1 MVNFSIFNELSLPL
15 QNLNQFEEFFKVLE
29 ILKSHGLNKIRADRQ
44 FTHYPEILENKT
56 FQEVV
61 GQITNRDKRRRLL
74 SFINNTIIT
83 IESPLIKKEENEEF
97 NQTLEN
103 EYFYKNISTIGG
115 LACCDIWNTLSVS
128 FNSNEAW
135 CSENIILQKQ
145 SILDNEDTN
154 VNIRHASMIEHLE
167 SHKDF
172 FDTLEDEKR
181 FNITQENFWERRDNF
196 FPNKIVF
203 TKEIEK
209 QIKNIDKVIFEQ
221 AIGILRDIESDKKL
235 ITDYSHS
242 GESKSV
248 KEDESLKKLRYFT
261 IEDNKV
267 FFENHIKSL
276 PNANR
281 IYFLEHKNKI
291 YIGYIGQHLPTKK
304 FK

>member
-1 MVNFSIFNELSLPL
+1 MVNFSTFNELSLPL
-15 QNLNQFEEFFKVLE
+15 QNLNEFEDFFKVLE
-29 ILKSHGLNKIRADRQ
+29 NLKRHGLNKIRTDKL

-61 GQITNRDKRRRLL
+61 GQIRDRDKKRRLL
-74 SFINNTIIT
+74 SFVNSTLIT
-83 IESPLIKKEENEEF
+83 IESPLIKEEENEEH

-103 EYFYKNISTIGG
+103 EYFYKGVSTIGG

-128 FNSNEAW
+128 FNSNKDW

-145 SILDNEDTN
+145 FILDKEEINID
-154 VNIRHASMIEHLE
+154 IRHSSKVEHLE
-167 SHKDF
+167 YHKDF
-172 FDTLEDEKR
+172 FDNLEEEKR
-181 FNITQENFWERRDNF
+181 LDIKQENLWARREEF

-203 TKEIEK
+203 CKEVEK
-209 QIKNIDKVIFEQ
+209 QIENIDKVIFEQ
-221 AIGILRDIESDKKL
+221 AIGILRDVESARKL
-235 ITDYSHS
+235 ITHYNHS

-248 KEDESLKKLRYFT
+248 KEDDSLKRLRYFT
-261 IEDNKV
+261 IEDEKV

-291 YIGYIGQHLPTKK
+291 YIGYIGKHLATKRH
-304 FK
+304 

>member
-1 MVNFSIFNELSLPL
+1 MVNFSTFNELSLPL
-15 QNLNQFEEFFKVLE
+15 QNLNEFEDFFKVLE
-29 ILKSHGLNKIRADRQ
+29 SLKRHGLNKIRTDKQ

-61 GQITNRDKRRRLL
+61 GQIQDRDKKRRLL
-74 SFINNTIIT
+74 SFINSTIIT
-83 IESPLIKKEENEEF
+83 IESPLIKKEESEEH

-128 FNSNEAW
+128 FHSNEEW
-135 CSENIILQKQ
+135 HRENIVLQKQ
-145 SILDNEDTN
+145 FILDNEEIDIQ
-154 VNIRHASMIEHLE
+154 IRHSSKLEHLE
-167 SHKDF
+167 YHKDF
-172 FDTLEDEKR
+172 FDNLEEEKR
-181 FNITQENFWERRDNF
+181 LNITQENFWDRREEF

-203 TKEIEK
+203 CKEIEK
-209 QIKNIDKVIFEQ
+209 QIENIDKVIFEQ
-221 AIGILRDIESDKKL
+221 AICILRDVESARKL
-235 ITDYSHS
+235 ITDYNYS

-248 KEDESLKKLRYFT
+248 KDDDSLKKLRYFT

-281 IYFLEHKNKI
+281 IYFLEQGDRI
-291 YIGYIGQHLPTKK
+291 FIGYIGKHLPTKK
-304 FK
+304 H

>member
-15 QNLNQFEEFFKVLE
+15 QNLNEFEEFFKVLE
-29 ILKSHGLNKIRADRQ
+29 SLKLHGLNKIRTDKQ

-61 GQITNRDKRRRLL
+61 GQIKDRDKKRRLL
-74 SFINNTIIT
+74 SFINSTIIT
-83 IESPLIKKEENEEF
+83 IESPLIKKEESEEY

-115 LACCDIWNTLSVS
+115 LACCDIWNSMSVS
-128 FNSNEAW
+128 FNSREEW
-135 CSENIILQKQ
+135 YRENIILQKQ
-145 SILDNEDTN
+145 FIADNHELNID
-154 VNIRHASMIEHLE
+154 IRHASKLKHLE
-167 SHKDF
+167 YHKDF
-172 FDTLEDEKR
+172 FDNLEEEKR
-181 FNITQENFWERRDNF
+181 LNITQENFWERREEF

-209 QIKNIDKVIFEQ
+209 QIENIDKVIFEQ
-221 AIGILRDIESDKKL
+221 AIGILRDVESDRKL
-235 ITDYSHS
+235 ITDYNHS

-248 KEDESLKKLRYFT
+248 KEDDSLKKLRYFT
-261 IEDNKV
+261 IDDEKV

-281 IYFLEHKNKI
+281 IYFLEKNDKVF
-291 YIGYIGQHLPTKK
+291 IGYIGKHLPTKK
-304 FK
+304 Y